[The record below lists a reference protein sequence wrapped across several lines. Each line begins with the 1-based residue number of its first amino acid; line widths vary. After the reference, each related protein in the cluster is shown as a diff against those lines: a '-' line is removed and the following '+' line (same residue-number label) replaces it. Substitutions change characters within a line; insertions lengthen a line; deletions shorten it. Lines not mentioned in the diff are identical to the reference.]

1 MGGAVVLKMLAEQKI
16 HVRHTVCDGGITPYQ
31 LPWLVTRLIA
41 VKDFLMISM
50 GKIGGLKLLEK
61 AFATDEY
68 SKEDLQ
74 YISKVLHFISYKTIW
89 RTFESCNNYKMPA
102 GNIAYP
108 GKLQYWYGEKE
119 AGERKADLK
128 YVKEHFPHTEII
140 KFDNLGHGG
149 LVTLYPEKM
158 ADRLKDI
165 LHS

>member
-1 MGGAVVLKMLAEQKI
+1 MPRMNTARKI
-16 HVRHTVCDGGITPYQ
+16 CSIFPKCS
-31 LPWLVTRLIA
+31 I
-41 VKDFLMISM
+41 
-50 GKIGGLKLLEK
+50 
-61 AFATDEY
+61 
-68 SKEDLQ
+68 
-74 YISKVLHFISYKTIW
+74 KTIW
-89 RTFESCNNYKMPA
+89 RTFESCNNYKMPT